1 MKTNNGDFIRRDGN
15 KLSSI
20 AAVQETGADCQ
31 FTISEEELCEYL
43 VIKYQNQ
50 FPLTDDR
57 KREFQL
63 VRNSSFPQPLASGE
77 LLLGDQAVLGELDPT
92 SASRVSPYFGS
103 SGRFAFFQASNPP
116 LSARTFFQ
124 PFSISTCATRALE
137 ASFGHVQ

>member
-57 KREFQL
+57 KREFQQDHRL
-63 VRNSSFPQPLASGE
+63 LA
-77 LLLGDQAVLGELDPT
+77 DTIRQNVVKRKTFDP
-92 SASRVSPYFGS
+92 RPY
-103 SGRFAFFQASNPP
+103 GR
-116 LSARTFFQ
+116 
-124 PFSISTCATRALE
+124 
-137 ASFGHVQ
+137 GY